1 MGTGR
6 GGTRLVTRAKKARS
20 GFRGGQGREP
30 RRPMPRV
37 GVVATMRVRGG
48 RWGGMVV
55 VGEVGSISGEGVW
68 WG

>member
-1 MGTGR
+1 M
-6 GGTRLVTRAKKARS
+6 TRAKKARS

-37 GVVATMRVRGG
+37 GVVATMRVRDG

-55 VGEVGSISGEGVW
+55 VVGEGGGEGSIG
-68 WG
+68 

>member
-1 MGTGR
+1 MGAGR
-6 GGTRLVTRAKKARS
+6 GGRRFVTRAKKARS

-37 GVVATMRVRGG
+37 GVVATMRVRDG

-55 VGEVGSISGEGVW
+55 VVGEGGGEGSIV
-68 WG
+68 